1 MRRLFVAAPAA
12 IALTAGLFLV
22 TAAPA
27 FANETCATTPAQL
40 RTAAAATADASAA
53 KRALRYVSTGEALC
67 EAGNERAAEKK
78 FAAAMKA
85 LNVDSASL
93 TTVTA
98 AK

>member
-22 TAAPA
+22 TATPA
-27 FANETCATTPAQL
+27 FANETCATAPAQL
-40 RTAAAATADASAA
+40 RTAAAAADASTA

-67 EAGNERAAEKK
+67 EAGNDRAAEKK

-93 TTVTA
+93 TAVTA

>member
-22 TAAPA
+22 TATPA
-27 FANETCATTPAQL
+27 LAAATCATAPAQL
-40 RTAAAATADASAA
+40 RTAAATADASTA

-67 EAGNERAAEKK
+67 QAGNERAAEKK

-85 LNVDSASL
+85 LNVDDAAL
-93 TTVTA
+93 TTVAA

>member
-22 TAAPA
+22 TATPA

-40 RTAAAATADASAA
+40 RTVAATVDASTA
-53 KRALRYVSTGEALC
+53 KRALRYVATGEALC
-67 EAGNERAAEKK
+67 DAGNDRAAEKK

-93 TTVTA
+93 TAVTA